1 MKDFKDTFF
10 YTKKASSARGKL
22 IDWSNPMVMAILN
35 TTPDSFFDGG
45 KNNSVEQALIKAGEM
60 IAAGAD
66 IIDIGGY
73 SSRPNALDISI
84 EEEISRVEPVIC
96 ALRERYPDVLLSI
109 DTFRSVVAQKAID
122 CGIDMVNDI
131 SGGKADAHMFAVVAK
146 AQIPY
151 CMMHMKGTPQ
161 TMLHETKYNNLVG
174 DIIDF
179 FIQQITLARA
189 KGIRD
194 IILDPGLGFAKT
206 PAQNFELLSRLPVFK
221 ILGLPVLIGISR
233 KSMIYKTLKIEPAD
247 ALNGTTVLNTTALL
261 KGANILRV
269 HDVAEAKQAIIL
281 LNKLSFSLS
290 V

>member
-1 MKDFKDTFF
+1 
-10 YTKKASSARGKL
+10 
-22 IDWSNPMVMAILN
+22 MVMAILN

-131 SGGKADAHMFAVVAK
+131 SGGKADAHMFDVVAK

-221 ILGLPVLIGISR
+221 LARRPSVTPWVIKALVSATSPSGLFVRMDGSILINTGTRCSGSLGRYRNEAPMTLPTRMPRNSTGASGVNPRTLPAKRSR
-233 KSMIYKTLKIEPAD
+233 
-247 ALNGTTVLNTTALL
+247 
-261 KGANILRV
+261 
-269 HDVAEAKQAIIL
+269 
-281 LNKLSFSLS
+281 
-290 V
+290 